1 MMVMPHQLIFNTALP
16 FPNQIHSSLPHPSLW
31 QWSMVA
37 FTRLSP
43 LHISLPIRLTTRI
56 HTHWLFIPL
65 SLRLPQTP
73 ALSSIVSP
81 VALSSS
87 LRSTTPR
94 LPPSCAISSNFLLFF
109 SGVFQTASLSRVLRL
124 LSFSLSYTD
133 TPLPLRFLYILFD

>member
-73 ALSSIVSP
+73 ALSSIFSS

-109 SGVFQTASLSRVLRL
+109 PGGFQTASLSRVPRL

>member
-73 ALSSIVSP
+73 ALSSIFSP

-109 SGVFQTASLSRVLRL
+109 SGGFQTASLSRVLRL